1 MSISILSRDERETL
15 NLGRRM
21 GLLLKRGDVVC
32 IHGELGA
39 GKTVLIKGILSQ
51 FGIDER
57 DVGSASFI
65 IAQEYPLNKRR
76 HDIDRIYHI
85 DLYRLET
92 VEDDEWIWE
101 YMDGEN
107 LCVIEW
113 AERLRRLPEGAI
125 NVYINIKS
133 ENEREIRIE
142 GINKENWN
150 NLEAR

>member
-1 MSISILSRDERETL
+1 MAISILSKGPVETF
-15 NLGRRM
+15 NIGKRI
-21 GLLLKRGDVVC
+21 GLLLKKGDVVSV
-32 IHGELGA
+32 HGELGA
-39 GKTVLIKGILSQ
+39 GKTVLIKGILSG

-65 IAQEYPLNKRR
+65 IAQEYPLSKKYN
-76 HDIDRIYHI
+76 IDRIYHL

-113 AERLRRLPEGAI
+113 AERLKRLPDGAI
-125 NVYINIKS
+125 NVYIDIKG
-133 ENEREIRIE
+133 EHEREIRIE
-142 GINKENWN
+142 GIHKEDWD
-150 NLEAR
+150 NLQEG